1 MSSKTFLKKMKET
14 LLNEKNELMKRATA
28 QVAGPDVDVD
38 MDGDETDEI
47 QAKILIETQKAL
59 VSRALNK
66 VTAIDNALQRIEDKT
81 YGVCEDCG
89 EDIPE
94 KRLTANPHFLTCVGC
109 AEDKEVEERQ
119 RKRA

>member
-14 LLNEKNELMKRATA
+14 LLSEKTELFRKSLQA
-28 QVAGPDVDVD
+28 QSTDEVDI
-38 MDGDETDEI
+38 DGDETDEI
-47 QAKILIETQKAL
+47 QGKILIELQKAL
-59 VSRALNK
+59 SNRTLNK
-66 VTAIDNALQRIEDKT
+66 MSAIDNALQRIEDKT

-94 KRLTANPHFLTCVGC
+94 KRLTANPYFLTCVGC
-109 AEDKEVEERQ
+109 AEDKEIEERQ